1 MRIPLLPTPTAR
13 TTRSPSPGRLSGA
26 ALLLLSLSSFCSASA
41 NPIDIRGALGAAVVA
56 KDDAALRLPVRRQS
70 SDNLQTFGEALGGK
84 SAAAITDSGD
94 GERVFAVD
102 GDTFVSGSLGSSV
115 VSKLCVLVGYRGKL
129 LAQMD
134 EGLVGLMQ

>member
-1 MRIPLLPTPTAR
+1 MRIHLLPTPTAR

-26 ALLLLSLSSFCSASA
+26 ALLLLSLSSVCSASA
-41 NPIDIRGALGAAVVA
+41 NPIDIRGALGAAAVVA

-102 GDTFVSGSLGSSV
+102 GDTFVSGSLGISV
-115 VSKLCVLVGYRGKL
+115 VSELCVGRVSWEVVGTNG
-129 LAQMD
+129 
-134 EGLVGLMQ
+134 

>member
-1 MRIPLLPTPTAR
+1 MRIPLLPTATAR

-26 ALLLLSLSSFCSASA
+26 ALLLLSLSSVCSASA
-41 NPIDIRGALGAAVVA
+41 NPIDIRGALGAAAAAVVA
-56 KDDAALRLPVRRQS
+56 KDDAALHLPVRRQS

-102 GDTFVSGSLGSSV
+102 GDTFVSGSHV
-115 VSKLCVLVGYRGKL
+115 VSVLSELCVGGVTWEAVGING
-129 LAQMD
+129 
-134 EGLVGLMQ
+134 